1 MQVFI
6 AKSARVLAIVVV
18 AAMGLALLSIFATDG
33 IAGVIQSASAVA
45 LVCFGALMLF
55 WFPQV
60 EVSEDTV
67 VIKNVLRTFR
77 VPMQQIARIDTRWAL
92 ALYLPGGKRITSWSA
107 TAPGRHAS
115 IFASRDLGEHLPES
129 TYLSGTV
136 RPGDLV
142 NTDSGAAAATI
153 RRYWEA
159 QKDRGSTATKD
170 STEKVTISWHKTQL
184 LALAGLLVLSY
195 LSF

>member
-1 MQVFI
+1 M
-6 AKSARVLAIVVV
+6 A
-18 AAMGLALLSIFATDG
+18 LALLSIFATDG
-33 IAGVIQSASAVA
+33 ITGVIQSISVVA
-45 LVCFGALMLF
+45 LVCYGALMLF

-60 EVSEDTV
+60 EVSEEVV
-67 VIKNVLRTFR
+67 VIKNVLRSYR
-77 VPMQQIARIDTRWAL
+77 IPMSAIARIDTRWAL

-115 IFASRDLGEHLPES
+115 IFASRDLGQHLPES
-129 TYLSGTV
+129 TYLAGTV

-159 QKDRGSTATKD
+159 QQERGSTV
-170 STEKVTISWHKTQL
+170 TEKVSISWHKTQL
-184 LALAGLLVLSY
+184 LVLVALLVLSY

>member
-1 MQVFI
+1 VQVFI
-6 AKSARVLAIVVV
+6 AKSARVLAIVVIV
-18 AAMGLALLSIFATDG
+18 AMALALLSIFATDG
-33 IAGVIQSASAVA
+33 ITGVIQSISVVA
-45 LVCFGALMLF
+45 LVCYGALMLF

-60 EVSEDTV
+60 EVSEEVV
-67 VIKNVLRTFR
+67 VIKNVLRSYR
-77 VPMQQIARIDTRWAL
+77 IPISAIARIDTRWAL

-115 IFASRDLGEHLPES
+115 IFASRDLGQHLPES
-129 TYLSGTV
+129 TYLAGTV

-159 QKDRGSTATKD
+159 QQERGSNV
-170 STEKVTISWHKTQL
+170 TEKVSISWHKTQL
-184 LALAGLLVLSY
+184 LVLVGLLVLSY

>member
-1 MQVFI
+1 VQVFI
-6 AKSARVLAIVVV
+6 AKSARVLAIVVIV
-18 AAMGLALLSIFATDG
+18 AMALALLSIFATDG
-33 IAGVIQSASAVA
+33 ITGVIQSISVVA
-45 LVCFGALMLF
+45 LVCYGALMLF

-60 EVSEDTV
+60 EVSEEVV
-67 VIKNVLRTFR
+67 VIKNVLRSYR
-77 VPMQQIARIDTRWAL
+77 IPISAIARIDTRWAL
-92 ALYLPGGKRITSWSA
+92 ALFLPGGKRITSWSA

-115 IFASRDLGEHLPES
+115 IFASRDLGQHLPES
-129 TYLSGTV
+129 TYLAGTV

-159 QKDRGSTATKD
+159 QQERGSNV
-170 STEKVTISWHKTQL
+170 TEKVSISWHKTQL
-184 LALAGLLVLSY
+184 LVLVGLLVLSY

>member
-1 MQVFI
+1 
-6 AKSARVLAIVVV
+6 VLAIVVMV
-18 AAMGLALLSIFATDG
+18 AMGLALLSIFATDG
-33 IAGVIQSASAVA
+33 ITGVIQSASVVA
-45 LVCFGALMLF
+45 LVCYGALMLF

-60 EVSEDTV
+60 EVSEEVV
-67 VIKNVLRTFR
+67 VIKNVLRSYR
-77 VPMQQIARIDTRWAL
+77 IPISAIARIDTRWAL

-115 IFASRDLGEHLPES
+115 IFASRDLGQHLPES
-129 TYLSGTV
+129 TYLAGTV

-153 RRYWEA
+153 RRYWET
-159 QKDRGSTATKD
+159 QKDRGNNTA
-170 STEKVTISWHKTQL
+170 EKVTITWHKNQL
-184 LALAGLLVLSY
+184 LVLVGLLVLSY

>member
-1 MQVFI
+1 VQVFI
-6 AKSARVLAIVVV
+6 AKSARVLAIVVIV
-18 AAMGLALLSIFATDG
+18 AMALALLSIFATDG
-33 IAGVIQSASAVA
+33 ITGVIQSISVVA
-45 LVCFGALMLF
+45 LVCYGALMLF

-60 EVSEDTV
+60 EVSEDVV
-67 VIKNVLRTFR
+67 VIKNVLRSYR
-77 VPMQQIARIDTRWAL
+77 IPISAIARIDTRWAL

-115 IFASRDLGEHLPES
+115 IFASRDLGQHLPES
-129 TYLSGTV
+129 TYLAGTV

-159 QKDRGSTATKD
+159 QQERGSTV
-170 STEKVTISWHKTQL
+170 TEKVSISWHKTQL
-184 LALAGLLVLSY
+184 LVLLGLLVLSY

>member
-6 AKSARVLAIVVV
+6 AKSARVLAIVVIV
-18 AAMGLALLSIFATDG
+18 AMALALLSIFATDG
-33 IAGVIQSASAVA
+33 ITGVIQSISVVA
-45 LVCFGALMLF
+45 LVCYGALMLF

-60 EVSEDTV
+60 EVSEEVV
-67 VIKNVLRTFR
+67 VIKNVLRSYR
-77 VPMQQIARIDTRWAL
+77 IPISAIARIDTRWAL

-115 IFASRDLGEHLPES
+115 IFASRDLGQHLPES
-129 TYLSGTV
+129 TYLAGTV

-159 QKDRGSTATKD
+159 QQERGSTV
-170 STEKVTISWHKTQL
+170 TEKVSISWHKTQL
-184 LALAGLLVLSY
+184 LVLVGLLVLSY

>member
-1 MQVFI
+1 VQVFI
-6 AKSARVLAIVVV
+6 AKSARVLAIVIIV
-18 AAMGLALLSIFATDG
+18 AMALALLSIFATDG
-33 IAGVIQSASAVA
+33 ITGVIQSISVVA
-45 LVCFGALMLF
+45 LVCYGALMLF

-60 EVSEDTV
+60 EVSEEVV
-67 VIKNVLRTFR
+67 VIKNVLRSYR
-77 VPMQQIARIDTRWAL
+77 IPISAIARIDTRWAL

-115 IFASRDLGEHLPES
+115 IFASRDLGQHLPES
-129 TYLSGTV
+129 TYLAGTV

-159 QKDRGSTATKD
+159 QQERGSTV
-170 STEKVTISWHKTQL
+170 TEKVSISWHKTQL
-184 LALAGLLVLSY
+184 LVLVGLLVLSY